1 MREYAC
7 IFAHSFEQVH
17 AHSPVH
23 LSMCYTFMSNKCI
36 HVCVA
41 QVCTCNGVC
50 NQNTYM
56 FLCMYAYDTYMC
68 RFILHARMCASICI
82 QQKRLSRCQ
91 IGHTR
96 VEHIWMRTNAHSHP
110 CTVSLSMSL
119 LLSCA
124 SARTLSHYLAQSHTP
139 SLSSSVSRTFTTRAT
154 KSKRRIDLVLD
165 LR

>member
-91 IGHTR
+91 IGHIR
-96 VEHIWMRTNAHSHP
+96 VEHIRMRTNAHSHP

-119 LLSCA
+119 LLSC
-124 SARTLSHYLAQSHTP
+124 T
-139 SLSSSVSRTFTTRAT
+139 
-154 KSKRRIDLVLD
+154 
-165 LR
+165 